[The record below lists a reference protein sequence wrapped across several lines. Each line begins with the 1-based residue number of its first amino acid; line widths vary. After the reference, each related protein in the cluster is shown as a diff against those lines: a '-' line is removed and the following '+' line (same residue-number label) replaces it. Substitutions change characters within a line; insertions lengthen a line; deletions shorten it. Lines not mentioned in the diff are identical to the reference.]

1 MSKLAYTIT
10 ADQIADVL
18 PTFIMAKR
26 VPLFVGRP
34 GIAKTAFV
42 HQGAAEYGRR
52 VGRNIHVRELHL
64 ASMSEVDVR
73 GYLVPFNGRST
84 FTAPE
89 FWAAVEAHPDGGILF
104 LDEFMQANHEVQKAV
119 ATLILDRRI
128 GEFQLPD
135 TWSVVLAGNGLD
147 DGAGANTL
155 LSHIINRVAIVNIT
169 APDVDVWASW
179 ATTQQLPF
187 EVIAFAKYRPNIVF
201 DGEIPSSPNTP
212 YCTPRS
218 LHALGDLA
226 KAHPGGLR
234 SMVDSKVGM
243 ALMTGAIGEGPAS
256 ELSSL
261 VRTAIN
267 LPSYESVV
275 SDPDGTV
282 VPTKPDQMYAMMMLM
297 AVRAKLEDADAV
309 VGYISRFTPNHAV
322 TGIISLVRRDKA
334 FARSQKMMQWVVAN
348 RDMLQKFNKFISES
362 L

>member
-1 MSKLAYTIT
+1 MSQLAYSIK
-10 ADQIADVL
+10 ADQIAEVL

-42 HQGAAEYGRR
+42 HQGASECGRR
-52 VGRNIHVRELHL
+52 IGAEIHVRELHL

-73 GYLVPFNGRST
+73 GYLVPFNGRSA

-89 FWAAVEAHPDGGILF
+89 FWAAVEAHTHGILF

-119 ATLILDRRI
+119 ATLVLERRI
-128 GEFQLPD
+128 GEYQLPEG
-135 TWSVVLAGNGLD
+135 WSVVLAGNGLD

-155 LSHIINRVAIVNIT
+155 LSHIINRVTIVNVN

-179 ATTQQLPF
+179 AASQQLPF
-187 EVIAFAKYRPNIVF
+187 EVIAFAKYRPNVVF
-201 DGEIPSSPNTP
+201 DGDIPSAPNTP

-226 KAHPGGLR
+226 KASPGGLR
-234 SMVDSKVGM
+234 AMVDSKVGM

-256 ELSSL
+256 ELSAL

-267 LPSYESVV
+267 LPSYEAVV
-275 SDPDGTV
+275 ADPEGTI
-282 VPTKPDQMYAMMMLM
+282 VPTKPDQMYAMMMLV
-297 AVRAKLEDADAV
+297 AVRARVEDADAV
-309 VGYISRFTPNHAV
+309 VAYISRFNANHAV
-322 TGIISLVRRDKA
+322 TGIISLVRRDKS
-334 FARSQKMMQWVVAN
+334 FAHCKGMMNWVVAN
-348 RDMLQKFNKFISES
+348 REMLQKFNKFISES